1 VKIIVPRWRGGV
13 RRPWVRAVLAI
24 GSTAGLAAAMLAS
37 VAPAASAYGGYSTP
51 AMAVA
56 AGNTVIAVQT
66 QSDGLRFYWNQYGT
80 NTWRGEQVAADGTA
94 LSAPAITA
102 DGNGVIISVEGP
114 NQSPDFYWQT
124 DGTSTWH
131 EETVAGANSTYS
143 APRLATIGNSVGIVA
158 QGPQNSLIY
167 YWAANGTSTWTP
179 EWVGGY
185 NTAYAAPAIAADGNS
200 AVVAAEGPSNSLE
213 FYWQQDGT
221 TPWNPESVAGPG
233 TTFAAPAI
241 TGNDGSANIAAAGPN
256 ETVDFY
262 WQQNGTTPWHP
273 EVIASGVGS
282 PEDPDIT
289 TMNHG
294 SGDGVCVT
302 EGEAVWCAVDGS
314 ANWAFTSPG
323 MWLPGSDMAITENG
337 SSDNVALYYCC
348 SPRLTFFWDD
358 SSGNWHGETV
368 DNDVS

>member
-1 VKIIVPRWRGGV
+1 MKIIVPRWRGGV
-13 RRPWVRAVLAI
+13 RRPWVRTVLAI
-24 GSTAGLAAAMLAS
+24 GSATALAAAALAS
-37 VAPAASAYGGYSTP
+37 VAPTASAAETYSTP

-94 LSAPAITA
+94 LSAPDITA

-114 NQSPDFYWQT
+114 NQSLDFYWQT

-167 YWAANGTSTWTP
+167 YWAANGTSTWTA

-185 NTAYAAPAIAADGNS
+185 NTTYSAPDIARGRQLRHRGRRRPVQQPGVLLAAGRHHPLVPRVCGRGWDDLLRPGHHRQRRQRQHRRGRAA
-200 AVVAAEGPSNSLE
+200 
-213 FYWQQDGT
+213 T
-221 TPWNPESVAGPG
+221 TPWTSTGSRTAPPRG
-233 TTFAAPAI
+233 TRTV
-241 TGNDGSANIAAAGPN
+241 IAA
-256 ETVDFY
+256 ETGG
-262 WQQNGTTPWHP
+262 Q
-273 EVIASGVGS
+273 
-282 PEDPDIT
+282 EDPDIT

-294 SGDGVCVT
+294 SGDGVCVSQARGRVVRRQRVR
-302 EGEAVWCAVDGS
+302 ELDVYR
-314 ANWAFTSPG
+314 PG
-323 MWLPGSDMAITENG
+323 MWFPGSDRP
-337 SSDNVALYYCC
+337 
-348 SPRLTFFWDD
+348 SPRTAAATTWP
-358 SSGNWHGETV
+358 STTAARPGCRSPGTTV
-368 DNDVS
+368 AATGMAR